1 MITFDG
7 HDKIEYSVVDELI
20 NDTVESTLKLSA
32 VVKSADL
39 FLEVGNVFSLF
50 GRNYQLYKASRNKQ
64 LTVYYEFKTT
74 GGLI

>member
-20 NDTVESTLKLSA
+20 SDTVESTLKLSA
-32 VVKSADL
+32 TIKTADN
-39 FLEVGNVFSLF
+39 FLEVGNVFVLL

>member
-1 MITFDG
+1 MIKFDG
-7 HDKIEYSVVDELI
+7 HENIEYSVVDELV
-20 NDTVESTLKLSA
+20 DTTVESTLKLSA
-32 VVKSADL
+32 TLKSANN
-39 FLEVGNVFSLF
+39 FLEVGNVFVLL